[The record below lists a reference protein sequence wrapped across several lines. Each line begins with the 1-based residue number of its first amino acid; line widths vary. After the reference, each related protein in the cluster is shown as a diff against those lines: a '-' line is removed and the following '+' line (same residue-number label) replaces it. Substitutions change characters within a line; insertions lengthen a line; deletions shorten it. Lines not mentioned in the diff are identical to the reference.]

1 MLQTALLL
9 KIFILLQNL
18 KDDIKSISNYPS
30 AYLLAV
36 VPPGSI
42 DFHPAFSTVQQI
54 VIVLIHTP
62 DLMTQYFTT
71 VKYRDPALLG
81 TLNNSTYSTPD
92 FSLIPLEQQLVPW
105 GYDLLSPSCNYFAAA
120 QAHFENI
127 TIASEFTNPKYWNL
141 HSNALGSLHAWTA
154 EPVTLG
160 DLTTQRLNA
169 GSTYVDNP
177 FPRNLVKRIVED
189 SHMKGDG
196 VDLENNIVTHNV
208 IDAINRFYEAC
219 PTHRVFKHLTW

>member
-1 MLQTALLL
+1 MIHAIFL
-9 KIFILLQNL
+9 KLYIALQNI
-18 KDDIKSISNYPS
+18 KEDIKSIVHFPS
-30 AYLLAV
+30 AYLLAI
-36 VPPGSI
+36 VPPGL

-62 DLMTQYFTT
+62 DLFIQYYTT

-105 GYDLLSPSCNYFAAA
+105 GYDLLAPSCDYFATA
-120 QAHFENI
+120 QTHFKNI

-141 HSNALGSLHAWTA
+141 HSNALGSLHTWTA
-154 EPVTLG
+154 EPTTLG
-160 DLTTQRLNA
+160 DLITQRFNA
-169 GSTYVDNP
+169 SSTFVDNP
-177 FPRNLVKRIVED
+177 FPHSLVKRIVND
-189 SHMKGDG
+189 SYMSGEG

-208 IDAINRFYEAC
+208 IDAINRFYDKC
-219 PTHRVFKHLTW
+219 PNHRVFKHLN